1 LAYSPKY
8 TSIDKLKSAVYPQAE
23 KLSDPVILDAIESG
37 ERETDDWLVSVN
49 IDPKDLSGEELNA
62 AKDIAL
68 CYSVL
73 WVIPKLPVAITDMRE
88 LETKWREQLVS
99 YQRNFIQSLYPKF
112 ELKTVF
118 RRIGPGYGREYGE
131 DV

>member
-1 LAYSPKY
+1 LAYNPRY
-8 TSIDKLKSAVYPQAE
+8 TSISKLKSAIYPQAE
-23 KLSDPVILDAIESG
+23 KLSDSMILDAIESG

-49 IDPKDLSGEELNA
+49 IDPSNLSTEELNA

-73 WVIPKLPVAITDMRE
+73 WVIPKLPVAITEMRE
-88 LETKWREQLVS
+88 LESKWREQLLS
-99 YQRNFIQSLYPKF
+99 YQRSFIQSLYPQLETKA
-112 ELKTVF
+112 VY
-118 RRIGPGYGREYGE
+118 RRIRPGYGREYGE